1 MWNTFKKRILNIEYR
16 WKWGLTS
23 PIRGPST
30 EIPVFP
36 LFLNP
41 LLVAHKFRRDIVL
54 EKLKICLK
62 ALPFVIP
69 VRMMLKAHLLYLNKE
84 EKKYEGWEKR
94 DPEESSWYRND
105 LERRRKELINKIR
118 EEAGTSSLKE
128 SFYEAFGQSLRGGVI
143 IKKRKNLGQC
153 PK

>member
-1 MWNTFKKRILNIEYR
+1 
-16 WKWGLTS
+16 
-23 PIRGPST
+23 
-30 EIPVFP
+30 
-36 LFLNP
+36 
-41 LLVAHKFRRDIVL
+41 
-54 EKLKICLK
+54 
-62 ALPFVIP
+62 
-69 VRMMLKAHLLYLNKE
+69 MMLKAHLLYLNKE

-143 IKKRKNLGQC
+143 IKKRENLGQC

>member
-1 MWNTFKKRILNIEYR
+1 MGN
-16 WKWGLTS
+16 
-23 PIRGPST
+23 
-30 EIPVFP
+30 
-36 LFLNP
+36 
-41 LLVAHKFRRDIVL
+41 KFRRDIVC
-54 EKLKICLK
+54 EKIKICLK
-62 ALPFVIP
+62 TLPFVIP

-128 SFYEAFGQSLRGGVI
+128 SFYEAFGQSLTQLMIMASTGSVSYAQLISVPIGAKSFLCCFEGLLFYETR
-143 IKKRKNLGQC
+143 
-153 PK
+153 